1 MSQQKQTDVD
11 EFVSELEAGI
21 FKDRLAMMLTETALG
36 AVMFNR
42 KGKVSIEFDISR
54 VNESG
59 QVMINSTLKHKKPT
73 KRGEATESVISQTP
87 MWGGRGGV
95 ITIDQPK
102 EDVHGQFSLVHTK

>member
-42 KGKVSIEFDISR
+42 KGKV
-54 VNESG
+54 
-59 QVMINSTLKHKKPT
+59 
-73 KRGEATESVISQTP
+73 
-87 MWGGRGGV
+87 
-95 ITIDQPK
+95 
-102 EDVHGQFSLVHTK
+102 